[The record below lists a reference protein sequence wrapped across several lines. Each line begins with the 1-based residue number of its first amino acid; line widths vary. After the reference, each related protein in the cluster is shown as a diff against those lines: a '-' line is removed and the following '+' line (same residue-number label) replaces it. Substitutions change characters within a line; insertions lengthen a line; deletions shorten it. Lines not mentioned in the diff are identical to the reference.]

1 MLPRDWAMD
10 ARAKTEHQ
18 TVTADD
24 GRRESLAWILVAVG
38 AVALLLWS
46 RLRNLHTPLWND
58 EAYTVLKYMGRGPH
72 GILFGRYV
80 PNDHV
85 LFELLGWLT
94 TKVFGSG
101 EVQYRLWSVMPGI
114 AAVIVLACWSRRWF
128 GSSTGLLVL
137 VFATLSLEHLTLV
150 PQARGYGLAMLAA
163 TILLI
168 GGMHADRRADTR
180 SVVLCAIAGTIG
192 VLTLPIF
199 VVAYATHMALLAA
212 RPKLRRLVVATFGAS
227 IAVCLS
233 VYAPILSQIR
243 AQSRQDFGT
252 RLGVTGPLSG
262 PYNDQY
268 RPLVKDLIPRTAA
281 NGLVASLAVL
291 LVVLMLVALG
301 VRALARRGGLTW
313 THVTLPVLITY
324 TLITIA
330 RYRVASRFTSYLLV
344 YAVLALALGGADI
357 WRLAR
362 NVPRGRPVAAAVA
375 ALLALSGARAVVD
388 QTRAQTRTP
397 WENARFVADVSH
409 RTPSSPV
416 VAEIGG
422 SPALLYYLG
431 SKLELVSPT
440 FMTTKKYCD
449 VRRAF
454 VLVIER
460 PRSAQGPDP
469 GCLVV
474 RHARHLR
481 APQQIASPIGHR
493 DIYDIWLVPATEAAA
508 SP

>member
-1 MLPRDWAMD
+1 MEPSV
-10 ARAKTEHQ
+10 KSEHQ
-18 TVTADD
+18 IMPVHD
-24 GRRESLAWILVAVG
+24 RRGESLAWIVVAG
-38 AVALLLWS
+38 ALALLLWS
-46 RLRNLHTPLWND
+46 RLRNLSTPLWND
-58 EAYTVLKYMGRGPH
+58 EAYSVVHYMSRGPH
-72 GILFGRYV
+72 GILFGTYV

-101 EVQYRLWSVMPGI
+101 EVQYRLWSVLPGI
-114 AAVIVLACWSRRWF
+114 VAVTGLAYWARRWF
-128 GSSTGLLVL
+128 GMVTGVLVL

-168 GGMHADRRADTR
+168 GGMHADRREDTR

-199 VVAYATHMALLAA
+199 AVAYATHMALLAA
-212 RPKLRRLVVATFGAS
+212 RPKLRWLVVATFGAS
-227 IAVCLS
+227 TAVCLG
-233 VYAPILSQIR
+233 VYAPILGEIR

-252 RLGVTGPLSG
+252 RLGIAGPISG

-268 RPLVKDLIPRTAA
+268 RPLVKDLIPRGEASS
-281 NGLVASLAVL
+281 LVARVAVL
-291 LVVLMLVALG
+291 LVVVILVALG
-301 VRALARRGGLTW
+301 VRVLAKRGGLRW
-313 THVTLPVLITY
+313 THITLPILITY
-324 TLITIA
+324 TFITIA
-330 RYRVASRFTSYLLV
+330 RYRVSSRFTSYLLV
-344 YAVLALALGGADI
+344 YAVLVFALGGAEI

-409 RTPSSPV
+409 RTPSWPV
-416 VAEIGG
+416 IAKNGG
-422 SPALLYYLG
+422 SAALPYYVG
-431 SKLELVSPT
+431 SQLRLVGPT

-449 VRRAF
+449 MRRAF

-460 PRSAQGPDP
+460 PRDTPAPDV
-469 GCLVV
+469 GCLVA
-474 RHARHLR
+474 RRARHLR

-493 DIYDIWLVPATEAAA
+493 DLYDVWLVPAAGPAA